1 MNARMSIEE
10 ARDAKIAELLEKNAA
25 YTKALIAAGDA
36 KTIRDVVND
45 VTNYFAQDEAA
56 DDLNKLVTGELT
68 FIQVRDKVIESD
80 AENLAIK
87 QVERME
93 QVREEQAQ
101 WARIERA
108 AWDRTIGV
116 LL

>member
-1 MNARMSIEE
+1 MNARMSLEE

-25 YTKALIAAGDA
+25 YTKALIAAGDKA
-36 KTIRDVVND
+36 AIREVGDCVTDYLAFAEDDVH
-45 VTNYFAQDEAA
+45 
-56 DDLNKLVTGELT
+56 KLVTGELT
-68 FIQVRDKVIESD
+68 FIQIRDKVIEND
-80 AENLAIK
+80 AEVQAIK

-93 QVREEQAQ
+93 QVREEQAR
-101 WARIERA
+101 WARLDRM

>member
-1 MNARMSIEE
+1 MNARMSLEE
-10 ARDAKIAELLEKNAA
+10 ARDAKIAERTAKNAA
-25 YTKALIAAGDA
+25 YTKALIAAGDKSA
-36 KTIRDVVND
+36 IREVGDC
-45 VTNYFAQDEAA
+45 VTDYLAFAY

-68 FIQVRDKVIESD
+68 FVQLRDKVIESD

-101 WARIERA
+101 WARIERM

>member
-1 MNARMSIEE
+1 MNARMSLEE

-25 YTKALIAAGDA
+25 YTKALIAAGDKA
-36 KTIRDVVND
+36 AIREVGDC
-45 VTNYFAQDEAA
+45 VTDYLAFAY